1 MTSRDTIDDISDD
14 HERFEAELL
23 ARDRDA
29 TSSSTADIGQYA
41 ARRLVNDLIESGLAF
56 PVPEERLLVHDP
68 SGEAFESIT
77 QLAVFH
83 RGWTAATECT
93 EDE

>member
-1 MTSRDTIDDISDD
+1 MTNRDTVDDTSDD
-14 HERFEAELL
+14 RDRFEAELL

-41 ARRLVNDLIESGLAF
+41 ARRLVNDLVESGLAF

-83 RGWTAATECT
+83 RGWTAASECT
-93 EDE
+93 EDD

>member
-1 MTSRDTIDDISDD
+1 MTSRDTFDDTSDD
-14 HERFEAELL
+14 HDRFEADLL

-29 TSSSTADIGQYA
+29 TSNSTADIGQYA
-41 ARRLVNDLIESGLAF
+41 ARRIVNDLVDSGLAF
-56 PVPEERLLVHDP
+56 PVPKERLLVHDP

-77 QLAVFH
+77 QLAVFY
-83 RGWTAATECT
+83 RGWTAATERT

>member
-1 MTSRDTIDDISDD
+1 MTNRDTFDDTSDD
-14 HERFEAELL
+14 HDRFEAELL

-29 TSSSTADIGQYA
+29 PTSSTADIGQYT
-41 ARRLVNDLIESGLAF
+41 ARKLVNELVDSGLAF

-68 SGEAFESIT
+68 TGEAFESIT

-83 RGWTAATECT
+83 RGWTAASECT
-93 EDE
+93 EDD

>member
-1 MTSRDTIDDISDD
+1 MTNRDTFDDISDD
-14 HERFEAELL
+14 HDRFEAELL

-41 ARRLVNDLIESGLAF
+41 ARRLVNDLVESGLAF

-83 RGWTAATECT
+83 RGWTAATERT

>member
-1 MTSRDTIDDISDD
+1 MTSRDAFDDTSDD
-14 HERFEAELL
+14 RDRFEAELL

-29 TSSSTADIGQYA
+29 ISSSTADIGQYA
-41 ARRLVNDLIESGLAF
+41 ARKLVNDLVDSGLVF

-83 RGWTAATECT
+83 RGWTAASECT